1 MENEI
6 KSIKAREIL
15 DSRGNPTI
23 EVECV
28 TEKGTYTASVPS
40 GASTGSKE
48 SFELRDGGDR
58 YGGKGVLK
66 AVKSVNEIIALKVV
80 GMDCTKQKE
89 IDEAMIAL
97 DGTDGKYNLGGNAV
111 VGVSMAVCKAGAAAK
126 GLELYEYIAEMSGNK
141 EIKLPKLAFNVIN
154 GGAHADNHLD
164 FQEFMVVPQFGT
176 VRENLQAGS
185 EIYYKLRKFLKESY
199 PEFPMNVGDEGGF
212 APPIETPEVALGFLV
227 KAIDDAE
234 YYGGKAKIIM
244 DIASTQLYKIE
255 KGASEGYYG
264 IKEGVLSRSE
274 LLAYYVDLARNYP
287 VIGLEDPFSEEDW
300 KGFEK
305 ITERMGQDVMI
316 IGDDLLVSNPDIIR
330 EAQMRKAVN
339 AVILKINQVGTVTEI
354 LESSRLAREAG
365 WKTVVSHRSGETC
378 DSFIADFSAGISSDY
393 IKSGAPARGE
403 RLAKYNRLCRI
414 EDKIRGI

>member
-28 TEKGTYTASVPS
+28 TEKGAYVASVPS

-48 SFELRDGGDR
+48 AFELRDGGDR

-66 AVKSVNEIIALKVV
+66 AVKSVNEIIALKLA

-111 VGVSMAVCKAGAAAK
+111 AGVSMAVCKAGASAK
-126 GLELYEYIAEMSGNK
+126 DMELYEYIAEMSNNK

-154 GGAHADNHLD
+154 GGAHADNRLD
-164 FQEFMVVPQFGT
+164 FQEFMVVPQLEG

-185 EIYYKLRKFLKESY
+185 EIYYKLKKFLKESY
-199 PEFPMNVGDEGGF
+199 PDFPLNVGDEGGF
-212 APPIETPEVALGFLV
+212 VPPIETPEVALGLIV

-234 YYGGKAKIIM
+234 YYGGKAKIIL
-244 DIASTQLYKIE
+244 DIASTQFYKKE

-264 IKEGVLSRSE
+264 IKEGVLSRDELLSYYSE
-274 LLAYYVDLARNYP
+274 LIRSYP
-287 VIGLEDPFSEEDW
+287 IIGLEDPFSEEDW

-305 ITERMGQDVMI
+305 ITGRMGNEVMI
-316 IGDDLLVSNPDIIR
+316 IGDDLVVSNPDIIK
-330 EAQMRKAVN
+330 EAQMRKAIN

-354 LESSRLAREAG
+354 LESARLAKEG
-365 WKTVVSHRSGETC
+365 GLKTIVSHRSGETC
-378 DSFIADFSAGISSDY
+378 DSFIADLAAGISSDY
-393 IKSGAPARGE
+393 IKSGAPCRGE

-414 EDKIRGI
+414 EDKIKG

>member
-1 MENEI
+1 MANEI
-6 KSIKAREIL
+6 KSIRAREIL

-23 EVECV
+23 EVDCV

-48 SFELRDGGDR
+48 AFELRDGGDR

-66 AVKSVNEIIALKVV
+66 AIKSVKEIIALKLA
-80 GMDCTKQKE
+80 GMDVTKQKE
-89 IDEAMIAL
+89 IDEALIAL
-97 DGTDGKYNLGGNAV
+97 DGTSGKYNLGGNAIA
-111 VGVSMAVCKAGAAAK
+111 GASMAVCKAGAAAK
-126 GLELYEYIAEMSGNK
+126 EMDLYEYIAELFGNK
-141 EIKLPKLAFNVIN
+141 EVKLPKLCFNVIN

-164 FQEFMVVPQFGT
+164 FQEFMVVPQFET

-185 EIYYKLRKFLKESY
+185 EIYYKLKKFLKEAY
-199 PEFPMNVGDEGGF
+199 PDFPMNVGDEGGF

-244 DIASTQLYKIE
+244 DIASTQFYKIE
-255 KGASEGYYG
+255 KGASEGFYG

-274 LLAYYVDLARNYP
+274 LLNYYIDLARNYP

-305 ITERMGQDVMI
+305 ITERLGNETMI
-316 IGDDLLVSNPDIIR
+316 IGDDLLVSSPDLIKEGR
-330 EAQMRKAVN
+330 MRKAAN

-354 LESSRLAREAG
+354 LESAKLAKEAG

-378 DSFIADFSAGISSDY
+378 DSFIADLAAGISSDY

-414 EDKIRGI
+414 EDKIKNI